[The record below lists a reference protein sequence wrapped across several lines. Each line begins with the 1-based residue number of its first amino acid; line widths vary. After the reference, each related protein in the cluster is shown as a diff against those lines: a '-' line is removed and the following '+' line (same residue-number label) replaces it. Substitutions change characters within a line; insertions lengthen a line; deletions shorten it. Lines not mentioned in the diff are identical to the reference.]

1 MSLEPTGETAKNM
14 VADIQAAG
22 GIITMEDLANYRVQ
36 WEEPTTHKLKNLG
49 YTLIS
54 SPPPGSGAILS
65 SILGVRLDYSTHLI
79 EYVLIFKRWFFMG

>member
-1 MSLEPTGETAKNM
+1 MFHLLGSAGETAKKL

-22 GIITMEDLANYRVQ
+22 GIITLEDLANYRVQ

-65 SILGVRLDYSTHLI
+65 SILGVRPVHI
-79 EYVLIFKRWFFMG
+79 IVIH

>member
-1 MSLEPTGETAKNM
+1 MISVLCNHFLNNSH
-14 VADIQAAG
+14 Q
-22 GIITMEDLANYRVQ
+22 VQ

-65 SILGVRLDYSTHLI
+65 SILGVGPS
-79 EYVLIFKRWFFMG
+79 

>member
-1 MSLEPTGETAKNM
+1 MFHLLASAGETAKKM

-22 GIITMEDLANYRVQ
+22 GIITLEDLANYRVQ

-65 SILGVRLDYSTHLI
+65 SILGVRPVHI
-79 EYVLIFKRWFFMG
+79 IVIH